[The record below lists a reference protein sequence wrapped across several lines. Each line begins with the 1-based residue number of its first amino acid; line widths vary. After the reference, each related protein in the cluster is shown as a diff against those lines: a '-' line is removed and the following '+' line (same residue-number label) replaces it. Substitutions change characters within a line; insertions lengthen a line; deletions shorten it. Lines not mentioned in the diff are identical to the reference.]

1 MSEVLYER
9 RGPTAVVTM
18 NRPEYRNAQNSAMTY
33 ALDDAFTR
41 AVEDSDVKVIVLAGA
56 GNHFSAGH
64 DIGSPGR
71 DADVSFPRRAV
82 TWWDHVDAPGADQ
95 RFARE
100 SEVYLGMCRRWRDL
114 PKPTIAA
121 VHGACIAGAL
131 MLAWTC
137 DLIVASDDAF
147 FADPVVRMGIPG
159 VEYFAHPW
167 VLGPRAAKEVLFTGA
182 RFSADQALTWG
193 MVNRVVPRA
202 ALESEAL
209 SLAAQIAE
217 MPRFGLALAK
227 KAVNQAE
234 DLMGL
239 RNGMDSAFALHHLA
253 HAHNAETTG
262 DSLGGHNA
270 HSMRHPTPPTPH
282 AAPTPAADATSG
294 ATSPDPTNHS
304 PASNTGPTFAVRPAL
319 AFTTSAFTSPDSTD
333 HATNPGISSNTN
345 PESAGH
351 PTDHGTASNIGP
363 DSSGLPPDHRPT
375 AVANPTGQPTGRRSA
390 SKTSPEPPGPTTDRH
405 PPAVTNP
412 EPAAHPTDQ
421 RSASNT
427 SPESSGPPRD
437 HRPSGVTSPESAGS
451 PTDHG
456 AAGRTGPEPTGQPTG
471 RRIPSNASAESA
483 DRATA
488 RRNSAGLGPEPT
500 GGAAESG
507 A

>member
-1 MSEVLYER
+1 MPEVLYER

-41 AVEDSDVKVIVLAGA
+41 AVEDSEVKVIVLAGA
-56 GNHFSAGH
+56 GKHFSAGH

-121 VHGACIAGAL
+121 VQGACIAGAL

-182 RFSADQALTWG
+182 RFSADQALAWG
-193 MVNRVVPRA
+193 MVNRVVPRD
-202 ALESEAL
+202 ALESETL

-253 HAHNAETTG
+253 HAHNAEASG
-262 DSLGGHNA
+262 DSLGGHTA
-270 HSMRHPTPPTPH
+270 RSMRDPAPPTPH
-282 AAPTPAADATSG
+282 PEPTTAAHHATDRHASGVPSPEPADHLTNQGSTSNISPASADHATDHGTTSNSSPAPGDHPTSALDSAEPAGHPTDRRNPSNTNPEPSG
-294 ATSPDPTNHS
+294 CPTDHRT
-304 PASNTGPTFAVRPAL
+304 ASNTGPA
-319 AFTTSAFTSPDSTD
+319 
-333 HATNPGISSNTN
+333 
-345 PESAGH
+345 SAGH
-351 PTDHGTASNIGP
+351 PVIRSN
-363 DSSGLPPDHRPT
+363 SVRSG
-375 AVANPTGQPTGRRSA
+375 
-390 SKTSPEPPGPTTDRH
+390 
-405 PPAVTNP
+405 P
-412 EPAAHPTDQ
+412 EPA
-421 RSASNT
+421 
-427 SPESSGPPRD
+427 
-437 HRPSGVTSPESAGS
+437 
-451 PTDHG
+451 
-456 AAGRTGPEPTGQPTG
+456 
-471 RRIPSNASAESA
+471 
-483 DRATA
+483 
-488 RRNSAGLGPEPT
+488 